1 MNGAVKA
8 LTDSNFLFLQ
18 GHHCFLHA
26 YSVVALPKF
35 CLATI
40 QGGAQMS
47 LGGTFVQIKSTVA
60 DDRSICMATRFSQ
73 AASNHERVHKLS
85 VIELSHLVEAIK
97 K

>member
-1 MNGAVKA
+1 
-8 LTDSNFLFLQ
+8 
-18 GHHCFLHA
+18 
-26 YSVVALPKF
+26 
-35 CLATI
+35 
-40 QGGAQMS
+40 MS

-97 K
+97 KYGGVIMNCMQISAYIKYITLVKK